1 MTVFKI
7 FNCWGS
13 PKAAKLFQVLKTPPL
28 GVIGL
33 KFRSTKKIGKT
44 FSGLQIFWSKKVWSK
59 KFLVNRNLVKYI
71 VQKNV

>member
-33 KFRSTKKIGKT
+33 KFRSTKKQAKHFLVFKFFGQKK
-44 FSGLQIFWSKKVWSK
+44 FGLKSFWSTEIW
-59 KFLVNRNLVKYI
+59 
-71 VQKNV
+71 